1 MDEHPMTPGDKEPA
15 DPENAPL
22 AEGTT
27 SPDPVT
33 EETSPTQ
40 PVTWPELPPPPGG
53 QDPWWAEPA
62 PSQPTAWA
70 AGLPATAAAPPPRRG
85 RAWIAALIAAL
96 VLLSGGIGIGWVLTK
111 GGTSTPSTGTE
122 APLKTVPPAGSS
134 NGQSTRELSQQA
146 IANLVDPAVVDVNT
160 VIGGFSN
167 TGSAGRGAGTGMIL
181 TASGQALTNNHVIAG
196 ATSITVTI
204 QGRPGSYKATVVGA
218 DPTDDVALLQI
229 QGASGLPTV
238 SLGDS
243 SSLSLGQR
251 VVAIGNALGK
261 GGTPTAT
268 SGSITALNRTITVR
282 DDSGSVEQLSNLIQS
297 NAPISPGDSGGPLVN
312 GSGQVVGI
320 ITAAARGAP
329 FDRVSNVG
337 FAIPINTAV
346 GIANQ
351 IRSGRATS
359 DIIIG
364 QPGFLGVEVRNLE
377 AGEAAQLGLNVDSGA
392 LVVGV
397 ISGLPAAKAGIRSP
411 SVITAVAGHEVDS
424 ADNLGPII
432 YQYKPGQQVSVTW
445 VDTGGTHTA
454 TVELASGPAV

>member
-1 MDEHPMTPGDKEPA
+1 MDEHPMTPGDEEPSV
-15 DPENAPL
+15 PENDPPAQG
-22 AEGTT
+22 AT
-27 SPDPVT
+27 SPEPVT
-33 EETSPTQ
+33 EQPSPTQ
-40 PVTWPELPPPPGG
+40 PMTWPEFPPPPGG
-53 QDPWWAEPA
+53 QGPGWAEPA

-70 AGLPATAAAPPPRRG
+70 AGLPATATAPPPRRG

-160 VIGGFSN
+160 VIHGFN

-181 TASGQALTNNHVIAG
+181 TASGEVLTNNHVIAG

-204 QGRPGSYKATVVGA
+204 QGRPGNYKATVVGA

-229 QGASGLPTV
+229 QGASALPTV

-261 GGTPTAT
+261 GGTPTVT

-282 DDSGSVEQLSNLIQS
+282 DESGSVEQLSNLIQS
-297 NAPISPGDSGGPLVN
+297 NAPISPGDSGGPLVS

-351 IRSGRATS
+351 IRSGHATS

-377 AGEAAQLGLNVDSGA
+377 AGEAAQLGLNVNSGA

-397 ISGLPAAKAGIRSP
+397 VSGMPAAKAGIRSP
-411 SVITAVAGHEVDS
+411 SVITAVAGHKVVS
-424 ADNLGPII
+424 ADDLGPII
-432 YQYKPGQQVSVTW
+432 YQYKPGQQISVKW
-445 VDTGGTHTA
+445 VDRNGTHTA

>member
-1 MDEHPMTPGDKEPA
+1 MDEHPVTPGNEEPA
-15 DPENAPL
+15 DPEDAP
-22 AEGTT
+22 AAQGGT
-27 SPDPVT
+27 SPELVT
-33 EETSPTQ
+33 EQTTPAE

-53 QDPWWAEPA
+53 QGPWWAEPA

-70 AGLPATAAAPPPRRG
+70 AGQPATATAIPPRRG

-122 APLKTVPPAGSS
+122 APLKTVPPAGTR
-134 NGQSTRELSQQA
+134 GQSTRELSQQA
-146 IANLVDPAVVDVNT
+146 IAHLVDPAVVDVNT
-160 VIGGFSN
+160 VIDGFGNAGPS
-167 TGSAGRGAGTGMIL
+167 GRGAGTGMIL
-181 TASGQALTNNHVIAG
+181 TASGQVLTNNHVIAG

-238 SLGDS
+238 SLGNS
-243 SSLSLGQR
+243 ASLSLGQR

-261 GGTPTAT
+261 GGTPTVT

-282 DDSGSVEQLSNLIQS
+282 DESGSVEQLSNLIQS

-329 FDRVSNVG
+329 FNRISNVG

-351 IRSGRATS
+351 IRSGHATA

-377 AGEAAQLGLNVDSGA
+377 AGEAAQLGLNVNSGA

-397 ISGLPAAKAGIRSP
+397 VSGMPAARAGIRSP
-411 SVITAVAGHEVDS
+411 SVITSVAGHEVDS
-424 ADNLGPII
+424 ADALGPII
-432 YQYKPGQQVSVTW
+432 YQHKPGQQISVTW
-445 VDTGGTHTA
+445 VDRSGTHTA